1 MQAWAGHPSS
11 WRTNQVQ
18 LNRLAHTARMGKPR
32 QPVKRALSN
41 CLLLAFLAVSLLSG
55 CGRPATVQDC
65 EQIVARVT
73 ELELKQA
80 SITDPAIVQEQV
92 ANSKAAFQDQAMAQC
107 VGKRVTTG
115 FMDCI
120 ARASTADQLLKE
132 CLN

>member
-1 MQAWAGHPSS
+1 
-11 WRTNQVQ
+11 
-18 LNRLAHTARMGKPR
+18 
-32 QPVKRALSN
+32 VKTLLFNGFSRFRS
-41 CLLLAFLAVSLLSG
+41 LLAGMLLGVLLTG

-65 EQIVARVT
+65 EQIVTRVT

-80 SITDPAIVQEQV
+80 SITDPAVVQEQV

-107 VGKRVTTG
+107 VGKRVTSG

-120 ARASTADQLLKE
+120 AHARTAEQLLKE